1 MPELAGR
8 TVLVA
13 GPDTT
18 GAAPALAAAG
28 ARTVVTS
35 AGAASFDD
43 CDAAVAAAVAEH
55 GAVDVLLLPVPPR
68 TSARLQDLDPAQWR
82 EGIESVTRRSTGLLR
97 AFARHRVA
105 AGGGGHVVSFA
116 SSAVFDSEGVGQA
129 SMNAAVLSLTSGA
142 SATLA
147 PHGIAVNCVVLG
159 GGEPQGGM
167 PRPDTD
173 DDGTLLS
180 LVVHLAGVDPSFTG
194 RYVYCGG
201 RDVGLYAMPL
211 VIEQAHLLLRLPET
225 PDPDELGLA
234 LAPLAE
240 VGQA

>member
-1 MPELAGR
+1 VPELAGR

-13 GPDTT
+13 GPDTI
-18 GAAPALAAAG
+18 GAAPALIAAG
-28 ARTVVTS
+28 ARTVVTT
-35 AGAASFDD
+35 AGAGSFDE
-43 CDAAVAAAVAEH
+43 CDAAVQDAVAEH
-55 GAVDVLLLPVPPR
+55 GAVDVLVLPVPPR
-68 TSARLQDLDPAQWR
+68 VSEPLVNLDPAQWR
-82 EGIESVTRRSTGLLR
+82 ADLDAVTRRSTGLLR

-105 AGGGGHVVSFA
+105 AGGGGNVVSFA

-159 GGEPQGGM
+159 GAEPQGGM
-167 PRPDTD
+167 PRPDD

-211 VIEQAHLLLRLPET
+211 VIEQAHLLLRLRET